1 MGSGY
6 PDGWQEAFLICQS
19 TINSWQAQDQLSVS
33 KYSLGQSHLKVSA
46 LVPPVGR
53 VSCSSVWNL
62 NPQVHKQPWS
72 CRAFL
77 EKISQAS
84 KTMRLLHLVRIKAEK
99 QSAKGEVWFGLFS
112 GVLLS
117 SSSSLRWIFLPDI
130 ISFSGLAQIF
140 APDSFVLLTFGSTL
154 HWLCFESCFTHINV

>member
-1 MGSGY
+1 MGSGC

-19 TINSWQAQDQLSVS
+19 TINSWQAQDQPSVS
-33 KYSLGQSHLKVSA
+33 KYSLGQSHLKVSV

-53 VSCSSVWNL
+53 VSLEAESPSAEAIL
-62 NPQVHKQPWS
+62 ILQS
-72 CRAFL
+72 FL
-77 EKISQAS
+77 RKDIPGLQDHESFTSGQNKGRE
-84 KTMRLLHLVRIKAEK
+84 T
-99 QSAKGEVWFGLFS
+99 AKGEVWFVFFN

-117 SSSSLRWIFLPDI
+117 LGSSPWWIFLPDI

-154 HWLCFESCFTHINV
+154 HWLCFESCSTHINV